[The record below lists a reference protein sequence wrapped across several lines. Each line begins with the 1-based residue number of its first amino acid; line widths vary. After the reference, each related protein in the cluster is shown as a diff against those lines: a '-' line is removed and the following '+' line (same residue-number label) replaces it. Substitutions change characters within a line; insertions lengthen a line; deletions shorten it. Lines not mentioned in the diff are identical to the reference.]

1 MALKPQQA
9 AVTHVSGRAP
19 SLWEGLGWAL
29 YHYEK
34 EHLD

>member
-19 SLWEGLGWAL
+19 SLWEGLGWAPN
-29 YHYEK
+29 
-34 EHLD
+34 